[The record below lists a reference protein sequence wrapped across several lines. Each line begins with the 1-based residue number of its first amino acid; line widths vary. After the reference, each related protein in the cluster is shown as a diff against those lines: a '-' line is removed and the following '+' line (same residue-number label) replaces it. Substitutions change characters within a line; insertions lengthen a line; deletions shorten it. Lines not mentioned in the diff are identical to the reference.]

1 MKKIVI
7 KRTVSILLALIIS
20 FSLTGISALA
30 NEPIES
36 TRDINIGEE
45 SNSQNTPSF
54 DEIEAW
60 YNQQP
65 VQNLNPDYVKYLQDV
80 EKGDVSAYGSVV
92 PSTRPVIV
100 DDTSINFQKSNIYL
114 PAQYYP
120 KDYGNVTSVKNQ
132 GDTGLCWDYAA
143 VSTIESF
150 LKKNYNIERDYS
162 ENYYNY
168 YFAEDAFITA

>member
-65 VQNLNPDYVKYLQDV
+65 VQNLNPDYVNYLQDV
-80 EKGDVSAYGSVV
+80 E
-92 PSTRPVIV
+92 R
-100 DDTSINFQKSNIYL
+100 
-114 PAQYYP
+114 
-120 KDYGNVTSVKNQ
+120 
-132 GDTGLCWDYAA
+132 
-143 VSTIESF
+143 
-150 LKKNYNIERDYS
+150 
-162 ENYYNY
+162 
-168 YFAEDAFITA
+168 